1 MAAPPRPELVAAM
14 SDAAAAVGLVPIEVE
29 LDQVATYNG
38 KPGRLPVVLRGD
50 SGVAALSQ
58 LHAALEARIERFVL
72 ARRACS
78 RFTPHLTL
86 FYGERPVGHRAVPA
100 IGWHAREFVLI
111 HGQTSPR
118 RHDVLGRWPLR
129 G

>member
-1 MAAPPRPELVAAM
+1 M
-14 SDAAAAVGLVPIEVE
+14 
-29 LDQVATYNG
+29 
-38 KPGRLPVVLRGD
+38 VLRGD